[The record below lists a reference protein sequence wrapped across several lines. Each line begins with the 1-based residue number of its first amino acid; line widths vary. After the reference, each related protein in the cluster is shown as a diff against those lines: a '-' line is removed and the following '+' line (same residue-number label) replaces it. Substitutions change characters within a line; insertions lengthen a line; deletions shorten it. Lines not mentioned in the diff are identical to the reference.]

1 MIPPE
6 QQGLEGEPGQPAPKK
21 GSSLKG
27 DRVNVCLLMFLY
39 TLQGIPMGLG
49 SSVPMILQSK
59 GVSYNDQA
67 IFSLVG
73 WPFSIKLLWAP
84 IVDSVYSEKFGRRK
98 SWLVPAQYLIGICM
112 LTLSS
117 WVDFWIEDPEGPR
130 IVLLTGF
137 FFVLLFL
144 AATQDVAVDGW
155 ALSMLK
161 RENVGYASTCNSV
174 GQTAGFFMSF
184 FVFMALESAD
194 FCNTYLRTEPLP
206 YGVVTLSSFLEFFG
220 WIFLVTTTL
229 VMLLKRERLPPPDEE
244 PCVGILDTY
253 KQLLR
258 VMRLP
263 ALRKFSLVLLTMSIS
278 FSACDA
284 ITWLKLVGSGVPRDK
299 YALVTVG
306 LIPIKMFM
314 LFIFSKRLTGEK
326 PMNVFMK
333 IYPFRLGLNLVVAAF
348 IWATPYMIT
357 KNEIPLYFYGLMM
370 LIYGFVSIS
379 MYTMFVAKMAFF
391 ARSSDPALGGTY
403 MTLMNT
409 LNNIGSS
416 WPNSLSLLLVEP
428 LTFKRC
434 PTNDSN
440 TCSTPELTKDC
451 AGGCLTQLDGYYVL
465 IAACTVFGILW
476 LMWAI
481 PVTRELQRKDSQEW
495 KVKSQRQRKLEKEKS
510 QILKGP

>member
-6 QQGLEGEPGQPAPKK
+6 QQGLEGEPGKPPAPKK
-21 GSSLKG
+21 SSLKG
-27 DRVNVCLLMFLY
+27 DRGNVCLLMFLY
-39 TLQGIPMGLG
+39 MLQGIPLGLG
-49 SSVPMILQSK
+49 ASVPMLLQSK

-84 IVDSVYSEKFGRRK
+84 IVDSVYSERFGRRK

-117 WVDFWIEDPEGPR
+117 WVDFWIEDTEGPR

-137 FFVLLFL
+137 FFVLCFL

-155 ALSMLK
+155 ALSMLR

-174 GQTAGFFMSF
+174 GQTAGFFVSF
-184 FVFMALESAD
+184 FVFTALESAD

-206 YGVVTLSSFLEFFG
+206 YGVVTLSSFLKYFG
-220 WIFLVTTTL
+220 WVFLVTTTL
-229 VMLLKRERLPPPDEE
+229 VMLLKREGLPPPDEE
-244 PCVGILDTY
+244 PCAGILDTY
-253 KQLLR
+253 KQLAR
-258 VMRLP
+258 VMQLP
-263 ALRKFSLVLLTMSIS
+263 ALKKLAVILLTMSIS
-278 FSACDA
+278 FSACDS
-284 ITWLKLVGSGVPRDK
+284 ITWLKLVGSGVPREK
-299 YALVTVG
+299 YAMVTVD

-314 LFIFSKRLTGEK
+314 LLMFSKRLTGEK
-326 PMNVFMK
+326 PFQVFMK

-348 IWATPYMIT
+348 IWAIPYMIVN
-357 KNEIPLYFYGLMM
+357 NEIPLYFYGLMM
-370 LIYGFVSIS
+370 LVYGLVSIT
-379 MYTMFVAKMAFF
+379 MYSMFVAKMAFF

-416 WPNSLSLLLVEP
+416 WPNSLVLLLVDP

-434 PTNDSN
+434 PTDDSN
-440 TCSTPELTKDC
+440 TCSTSELTKDC
-451 AGGCLTQLDGYYVL
+451 VGGCVTQVDGYYVL
-465 IAACTVFGILW
+465 IAACMIFGLLW
-476 LMWAI
+476 LMWAGPI
-481 PVTRELQRKDSQEW
+481 TRELQKKDPQEW
-495 KVKSQRQRKLEKEKS
+495 KVKSQRQKKLEQS
-510 QILKGP
+510 QFLQGP